1 MNVYVGWVISL
12 FVAVLVGYSVGIV
25 TNASVSAAKMPGF
38 DIEVSLSDQL
48 NMIIQQWVGLGTI
61 YPPLYLVLHV
71 VFFLGSKP
79 CTPK

>member
-48 NMIIQQWVGLGTI
+48 NMIIQ
-61 YPPLYLVLHV
+61 
-71 VFFLGSKP
+71 
-79 CTPK
+79 